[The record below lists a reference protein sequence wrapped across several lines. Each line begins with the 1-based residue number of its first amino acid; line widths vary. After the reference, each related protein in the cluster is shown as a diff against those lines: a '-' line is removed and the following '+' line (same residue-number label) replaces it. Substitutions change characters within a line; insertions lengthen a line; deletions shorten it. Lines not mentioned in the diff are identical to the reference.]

1 MPALQVRD
9 LPPQVYED
17 LKTCAEEEHRSI
29 AQQAL
34 VAIEDYLA
42 RRKRE
47 KEVQAVVDAGIPPVP
62 KPWEPGY
69 RDWQRSQAAAQAR
82 LERRREVFARI
93 DALPI
98 SKDPEG
104 FPSVAELIR
113 EDMDSR

>member
-17 LKTCAEEEHRSI
+17 LKACAEEEHRSI

-47 KEVQAVVDAGIPPVP
+47 KEVQAVVDAAIPSVP

-69 RDWQRSQAAAQAR
+69 RDWQRSRAAAQAR

-93 DALPI
+93 DARTPF
-98 SKDPEG
+98 DVPDD
-104 FPSVAELIR
+104 FPSVEEIVR
-113 EDMDSR
+113 EMRDER